1 MFNRAPFFRM
11 LPVLLPTLLLL
22 ASKKVAA
29 LAEGRVQTILN
40 GLPAQVAEEVVSHM
54 SALELS
60 EFVTSEG
67 GILNIKKKFTT
78 SGFQKFFMRFM
89 FVYDS
94 RDVHVSVKLQLMKQ
108 LRTFQDAYNENFNL
122 DQDMFCDIPYVHDH
136 VSHDWSLLSMGCF
149 YKFGPSA
156 NQQVSFEME
165 FFRCKFWKK
174 QYTIRF
180 PIPVLPKDWILPE
193 YVDTDKLHLPM
204 IDTVH
209 ETFAEPDCVRTCFF
223 MRLVGM
229 TEAFSKYRQHE
240 TLAYGFELIS
250 RNDFFNYPNIYKYY
264 LYIYAMLAV
273 TLAQINVQHMWP
285 MTFMNKAKQF
295 LVHHSQQLDI
305 WHYEQI
311 MYGEFNATKNANQ
324 AFEKLFSILPSNS
337 LFYIACFCTRQKY
350 FEFRLETILFKILC
364 YQHATEQTQECR
376 DLKMKF
382 IRLAE
387 YYVDCQKEFIHH
399 CLSIKQNM
407 EKNIKVG
414 LAICD
419 MYQVCIDILKKG
431 YKPVSSDKLM
441 YIAFQLGETQNFRNL
456 FFYYHAQPHMYPV
469 TGFVARMNKLQDKVK
484 ELTHFINHEEYATCC
499 FSYFLMFHIIA
510 NDPRQALPYFEEC
523 HTIFKKCNSKYA
535 ELCNQFAKKTA
546 NFSEKEITIQDIQ
559 CDVKLLLS
567 KEPKVAE
574 YCKLGIISLQQADNR
589 K

>member
-1 MFNRAPFFRM
+1 M

-29 LAEGRVQTILN
+29 LAEGRVPTILR
-40 GLPAQVAEEVVSHM
+40 GLPAQVAEEVVSQM
-54 SALELS
+54 NGLELC
-60 EFVTSEG
+60 EFIASEG
-67 GILNIKKKFTT
+67 GIHNIKKKFTT
-78 SGFQKFFMRFM
+78 SGFQKFFLRFL

-94 RDVHVSVKLQLMKQ
+94 REVHVSIKLQLMKE
-108 LRTFQDAYNENFNL
+108 LRAFQDAYNENFNL
-122 DQDMFCDIPYVHDH
+122 DQDMFCENTSVHDH
-136 VSHDWSLLSMGCF
+136 VSHDWNLLSIGSF

-174 QYTIRF
+174 NYTTRF
-180 PIPVLPKDWILPE
+180 PIPVLPKDWTLPE
-193 YVDTDKLHLPM
+193 YVDTNMLHVPI

-209 ETFAEPDCVRTCFF
+209 ETFVEPDCFRTRFF
-223 MRLVGM
+223 IRLVGM

-240 TLAYGFELIS
+240 TLAYGFELIA

-273 TLAQINVQHMWP
+273 TLAQLNVKHKWP

-305 WHYEQI
+305 WHYEQM
-311 MYGEFNATKNANQ
+311 MYGEFNATKNVNQ
-324 AFEKLFSILPSNS
+324 AFEKLFSNLPSNT
-337 LFYIACFCTRQKY
+337 LFYIACFCTRQKF
-350 FEFRLETILFKILC
+350 FEFRMETIIFKILC
-364 YQHATEQTQECR
+364 YQHATKQTQDTR
-376 DLKMKF
+376 DLKMRF
-382 IRLAE
+382 IRLAQ
-387 YYVDCQKEFIHH
+387 YYLECQKEFVHH

-419 MYQVCIDILKKG
+419 MYALCIDILKNG
-431 YKPVSSDKLM
+431 YKPVAPDKLM
-441 YIAFQLGETQNFRNL
+441 YIAHQLGENQNFRNL
-456 FFYYHAQPHMYPV
+456 FFYYYAQPHMYNV
-469 TGFVARMNKLQDKVK
+469 TGFVSRMNKLQDKVK
-484 ELTHFINHEEYATCC
+484 EMTHLINHEEYATCC
-499 FSYFLMFHIIA
+499 FSYFLMFHIVA
-510 NDPRQALPYFEEC
+510 NDPHQALPYFEEC

-535 ELCNQFAKKTA
+535 ELCNQFVKKTA
-546 NFSEKEITIQDIQ
+546 NFVEKEITIKEIS
-559 CDVKLLLS
+559 CDVKLLLNH
-567 KEPKVAE
+567 EPKVAE